1 MLMSVV
7 AYNELKQKELVARC
21 ARYRANDLYRLWVV
35 GAKKGYDDRDLY
47 ATWVISERVACEEE
61 AAVSDFYLWYAVPVA
76 GASARGL
83 R

>member
-61 AAVSDFYLWYAVPVA
+61 AACK
-76 GASARGL
+76 
-83 R
+83 